1 MLTNSICRHPKKN
14 FVEHENNTTFEKNYK
29 MKKSI
34 FGLIVLTLIISS
46 CRKYSDGP
54 AFSLLTKKA
63 RICND
68 WVLITQLKNDEDVTD
83 ETVTVKMTIEKDG
96 TYSTSSTFDAL
107 GQLQGEY
114 SNGKWSFGDTK
125 DMLYLYE
132 SVNNEYDETPT
143 RSFKIKELRNK
154 QIKLAEEFPS
164 VNLVRTYIYIQ
175 D

>member
-1 MLTNSICRHPKKN
+1 MLTNSICRYPKKN